1 MSVPAQQKE
10 ARAGGTGRGLG
21 WAWGPLP
28 TPQSGQVAT
37 SAAPVSSLPDTE
49 NSNLSGDKGLGWFL
63 SSSSWKGINWHRSCV
78 HVPSYIQH
86 VTQRRA
92 CTRQASRASGPPTW
106 SGQLGRKGAAR
117 GLGHVHSQPTG
128 LQEMPPSS
136 FQAQECHLPTSLV
149 WQCTLVHVTRNKDG
163 FYPIV
168 KGLNRS

>member
-78 HVPSYIQH
+78 HVPSYTTCDTERGMHKAGLQSLWATH
-86 VTQRRA
+86 VVRPVREEGGSQGPRPCPLPAHRPPRNA
-92 CTRQASRASGPPTW
+92 PFLLSGPGVPSAHKPGVAVYPSACHQEQRW
-106 SGQLGRKGAAR
+106 VLPHSKGA
-117 GLGHVHSQPTG
+117 
-128 LQEMPPSS
+128 
-136 FQAQECHLPTSLV
+136 
-149 WQCTLVHVTRNKDG
+149 
-163 FYPIV
+163 
-168 KGLNRS
+168 